1 MELKKKLAE
10 LAEQSL
16 PSEDIFLV
24 DIVLKGTDQ
33 NRKVIVLLD
42 GDDGVNIDS
51 CARVSRGMA
60 AELEENDPFPD
71 KYTLEVSS
79 AGIDHPLS
87 MKRQYSSRI
96 GKSLKISLKSG
107 DEITGKLQK
116 VEEDNIIIDKE
127 IKVNKKQSTEATNV
141 SFDDIEKSMVQV
153 SFK

>member
-1 MELKKKLAE
+1 MELKKKLEE
-10 LAEQSL
+10 LAKQSL

-24 DIVLKGTDQ
+24 DVILKGTDQ
-33 NRKVIVLLD
+33 SRKVIVLLD
-42 GDDGVNIDS
+42 GDNGVNIDS

-79 AGIDHPLS
+79 AGIDHPLI

-96 GKSLKISLKSG
+96 GKSLKLSLKSG
-107 DEITGKLQK
+107 EEMIGKLLE
-116 VEEDNIIIDKE
+116 VGEDKILIDKE
-127 IKVNKKQSTEATNV
+127 IKINKKQSTEAT
-141 SFDDIEKSMVQV
+141 SIAFDSISKSMVQV

>member
-1 MELKKKLAE
+1 MELKKKLEE
-10 LAEQSL
+10 LAKQSL

-24 DIVLKGTDQ
+24 DVILKGTDQ
-33 NRKVIVLLD
+33 SRKVIVLLD
-42 GDDGVNIDS
+42 GDNGVNIDS

-96 GKSLKISLKSG
+96 GKSLKLSLKSG
-107 DEITGKLQK
+107 EEMIGKLLE
-116 VEEDNIIIDKE
+116 VGEDKILIDKE
-127 IKVNKKQSTEATNV
+127 IKINKKQSTEAT
-141 SFDDIEKSMVQV
+141 SIAFDSISKSMVQV